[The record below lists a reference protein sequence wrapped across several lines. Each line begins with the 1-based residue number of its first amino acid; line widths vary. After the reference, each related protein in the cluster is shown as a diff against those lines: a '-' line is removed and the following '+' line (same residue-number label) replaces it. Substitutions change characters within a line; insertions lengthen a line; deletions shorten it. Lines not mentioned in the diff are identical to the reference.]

1 MIILLM
7 EQTKAYPERKM
18 EVKFRIGEREEKIA
32 GGELDDP
39 HQSTYPGGA
48 RMTRGGRGSS
58 HWIVFSYSIFDFHG
72 VVSIRNDL
80 LNQTLQRCFSGIYY

>member
-7 EQTKAYPERKM
+7 EQTKAYPERKI

-39 HQSTYPGGA
+39 HQSTYPIPELSFA
-48 RMTRGGRGSS
+48 RVSVSAWLLKSTISESLSS
-58 HWIVFSYSIFDFHG
+58 
-72 VVSIRNDL
+72 
-80 LNQTLQRCFSGIYY
+80 

>member
-32 GGELDDP
+32 GGELDDLHHGIP
-39 HQSTYPGGA
+39 YPS
-48 RMTRGGRGSS
+48 RG
-58 HWIVFSYSIFDFHG
+58 IEKTIQED
-72 VVSIRNDL
+72 
-80 LNQTLQRCFSGIYY
+80 